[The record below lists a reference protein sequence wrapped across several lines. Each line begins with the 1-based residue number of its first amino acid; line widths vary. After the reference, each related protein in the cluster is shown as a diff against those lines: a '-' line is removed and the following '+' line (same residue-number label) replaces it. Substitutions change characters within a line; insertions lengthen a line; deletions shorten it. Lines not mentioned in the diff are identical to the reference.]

1 MLFWNSFNNVMYFSS
16 SGPENDLQDSVL
28 TSTMEESIIFSL
40 IQSVRQKW
48 ASREDSKLI
57 SAELR
62 KPRLI

>member
-1 MLFWNSFNNVMYFSS
+1 MLFGNSFNNVMYFSL